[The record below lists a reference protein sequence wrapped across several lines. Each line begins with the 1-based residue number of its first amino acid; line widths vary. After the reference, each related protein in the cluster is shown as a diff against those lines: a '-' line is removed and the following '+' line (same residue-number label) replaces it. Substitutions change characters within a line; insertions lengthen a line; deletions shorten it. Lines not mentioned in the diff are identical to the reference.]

1 MITLF
6 KETLTLNMVNFAM
19 RCSKSVTHTHTHTQS
34 TYKMIDDPVIDLAI
48 KLTTSVSKI
57 SIGKV

>member
-1 MITLF
+1 
-6 KETLTLNMVNFAM
+6 MVNFAM
-19 RCSKSVTHTHTHTQS
+19 RCSKSVTHTHTQS
-34 TYKMIDDPVIDLAI
+34 TYKMIADPVIDLAI